1 MIKDSVNGVR
11 TESIFKFNV
20 VTNMELAKHYKGGLL
35 LIHGWMDDNVHPAH
49 TLRMVDALIREN
61 KNFDMIILPTE
72 NHGFGGA
79 SNIFYEH
86 KMWFHFARILLGDNT
101 GDYYYELRQYEKANR

>member
-1 MIKDSVNGVR
+1 
-11 TESIFKFNV
+11 
-20 VTNMELAKHYKGGLL
+20 
-35 LIHGWMDDNVHPAH
+35 
-49 TLRMVDALIREN
+49 
-61 KNFDMIILPTE
+61 MIILPTE